1 MLFYWN
7 YNGVPLYGSIKRDK
21 DCWRGKLEGLVNGD
35 LVTYE
40 AESQSDLYQQFKDAI
55 IDYWDICERHDK
67 ILSFSHTKLPDEIA
81 SEAMGQTLVLEIYPV
96 FQPEKKMFLKET
108 AYMIK
113 TTGDE
118 ASLLFGTAPTYE
130 TAINHAKLA
139 MHDIL
144 NAVYE

>member
-1 MLFYWN
+1 MYS
-7 YNGVPLYGSIKRDK
+7 YGSIKRDK

-40 AESQSDLYQQFKDAI
+40 ANSRSDLYRQFEYAI
-55 IDYWDICERHDK
+55 IDYWDICERHDE
-67 ILSFSHTKLPDEIA
+67 IPTFSHTELPEEIILDA
-81 SEAMGQTLVLEIYPV
+81 TGQTLVLEIYPV

-118 ASLLFGTAPTYE
+118 ALLFGTVTTYE
-130 TAINHAKLA
+130 AAVNHAKLA
-139 MHDIL
+139 IQDIL